1 MLHKPIFGDI
11 MEQAGTAQLQLALEC
26 VSKDLDRVQ
35 SSLSTYEQM
44 MLKSERVTPQLK
56 EVVVYYREQVT
67 GLRKEMLA
75 LCGALT
81 SVYKRVPCS
90 DKKQEPET
98 PSVPCPVPVPPIPA
112 ELPPVIPAELPPVIP
127 AELPVYVEPVHAP
140 ELPAAEPE
148 ALDPFEVQDGV

>member
-81 SVYKRVPCS
+81 SVYKRVPCC
-90 DKKQEPET
+90 DKKQEPEA
-98 PSVPCPVPVPPIPA
+98 PPAPCPVPPIPA
-112 ELPPVIPAELPPVIP
+112 ELPPVIPAELP
-127 AELPVYVEPVHAP
+127 VYAEPVHAP

>member
-1 MLHKPIFGDI
+1 MDNTGS
-11 MEQAGTAQLQLALEC
+11 AQLQLALEC

-56 EVVVYYREQVT
+56 EVVVYYRDQVT
-67 GLRKEMLA
+67 GLRKEMLS

-81 SVYKRVPCS
+81 SVYKRVPCC
-90 DKKQEPET
+90 DKKKEVEVPA
-98 PSVPCPVPVPPIPA
+98 PCPVPVPPL
-112 ELPPVIPAELPPVIP
+112 ELPSVIP

-140 ELPAAEPE
+140 ELPVEAPSEPE
-148 ALDPFEVQDGV
+148 AVDPFEVQDGV

>member
-1 MLHKPIFGDI
+1 
-11 MEQAGTAQLQLALEC
+11 MEQTGTAQLQLALEC

-56 EVVVYYREQVT
+56 EVVVYYRDQAT

-81 SVYKRVPCS
+81 SMYKRVPCE
-90 DKKQEPET
+90 KKEIPA
-98 PSVPCPVPVPPIPA
+98 PVPPPPA
-112 ELPPVIPAELPPVIP
+112 IP

-140 ELPAAEPE
+140 EMPAAVE
-148 ALDPFEVQDGV
+148 AVDPFEAQEDLFVAQEVHDSV

>member
-11 MEQAGTAQLQLALEC
+11 MEHTGAAQLQLALEC

-44 MLKSERVTPQLK
+44 MLGSDRVTPQIK
-56 EVVVYYREQVT
+56 DVVAYYREQVT
-67 GLRKEMLA
+67 GLRKEMLS

-81 SVYKRVPCS
+81 SVYKRVPCCE
-90 DKKQEPET
+90 KKQEIQP
-98 PSVPCPVPVPPIPA
+98 VPCPVPVPVPV
-112 ELPPVIPAELPPVIP
+112 ELPPAIP

-140 ELPAAEPE
+140 ELPVAAPE
-148 ALDPFEVQDGV
+148 AIDPFEVQDGV

>member
-1 MLHKPIFGDI
+1 MDNTGS
-11 MEQAGTAQLQLALEC
+11 AQLQLALEC

-56 EVVVYYREQVT
+56 EVVVYYRDQVT
-67 GLRKEMLA
+67 GLRKEMLS

-81 SVYKRVPCS
+81 SVYKRVPCC
-90 DKKQEPET
+90 DKKKEVEVPA
-98 PSVPCPVPVPPIPA
+98 PCPVPVPPA
-112 ELPPVIPAELPPVIP
+112 IP

-140 ELPAAEPE
+140 ELPAAVEEAE
-148 ALDPFEVQDGV
+148 ALDPFEVQENTFAVQDGV